1 MPNPVAT
8 HITPPEDFFMNK
20 PSASDALTIPPFGLA
35 GICDCHTHV
44 FPPSSQFPFAG
55 NRHYTPDTATVESLL
70 SMHRRIGVER
80 VVIVHPSPYGDDNSS
95 LLWAMRTIGK
105 NARGVAV
112 ISDTTNTEMLNTL
125 HQGGVRGTRLNL
137 ETVGQNDPSVAQAQL
152 LRTAKQV
159 APLGWHIQMYTNLG
173 VITGLH
179 DTIMQSAATVVIDHF
194 GRLNAKAGLNQPG
207 FDALLSLV
215 RSGKVY
221 VKLSAGYRVS
231 EERDYTD
238 LDPFAQA
245 LIAANPDRM
254 LWGTDWPHPFPP
266 KGTVRNPDVIEKAHP
281 EDNVAAIQRVVRW
294 AGTKDIT
301 RKILVDNP
309 ARLYDF

>member
-1 MPNPVAT
+1 MTAAT
-8 HITPPEDFFMNK
+8 AT
-20 PSASDALTIPPFGLA
+20 DAMTIPPFGLT

-44 FPPSSQFPFAG
+44 FPPATQFPFAA
-55 NRHYTPDTATVESLL
+55 NRHYTPDTASVESLL
-70 SMHRRIGVER
+70 SMHRSIGVDR

-95 LLWAMRTIGK
+95 LLWAMRTIGPT
-105 NARGVAV
+105 ARGVAV
-112 ISDTTNTEMLNTL
+112 ISDTTSSEMLNTL

-137 ETVGQNDPSVAQAQL
+137 ETVGQNDPSIAQRQL
-152 LRTAKQV
+152 LRTATQV

-173 VITGLH
+173 VIVGLH

-194 GRLNAKAGLNQPG
+194 GRLNAAAGLNQPG

-215 RSGKVY
+215 RCGKVY

-231 EERDYTD
+231 EVDGYAD
-238 LDPFAQA
+238 LDPFAEA

-266 KGTVRNPDVIEKAHP
+266 KGTVRNPAIIERAHP
-281 EDNVAAIQRVVRW
+281 EDNMAAIRRVACW
-294 AGTKDIT
+294 ARTHDIAK
-301 RKILVDNP
+301 KILVDNP

>member
-1 MPNPVAT
+1 MNEAT
-8 HITPPEDFFMNK
+8 TLDPHAN
-20 PSASDALTIPPFGLA
+20 LPFALA

-44 FPPSSQFPFAG
+44 FPPASQFPVAA
-55 NRHYTPDTATVESLL
+55 NRHYTPDTASVESLL
-70 SMHRRIGVER
+70 AMHRDIGVER

-105 NARGVAV
+105 SARGVAV
-112 ISDTTNTEMLNTL
+112 ISDTTSAEMLNTL

-137 ETVGQNDPSVAQAQL
+137 ETVGQNDPSIAQQQL

-173 VITGLH
+173 VIVGLH

-194 GRLNAKAGLNQPG
+194 GRLNAAAGLNQPG
-207 FDALLSLV
+207 FDALLSFV

-231 EERDYTD
+231 EVSGYSD
-238 LDPFAQA
+238 LDPFAEA

-266 KGTVRNPDVIEKAHP
+266 KGTVRNPAIIEKAHA
-281 EDNVAAIQRVVRW
+281 EDNMAAIRRVARW
-294 AGTKDIT
+294 AKTQDIAK
-301 RKILVDNP
+301 KILVDNP

>member
-1 MPNPVAT
+1 MTASTPV
-8 HITPPEDFFMNK
+8 
-20 PSASDALTIPPFGLA
+20 DAATIPPFGLA

-44 FPPSSQFPFAG
+44 FPPASQFPFAA
-55 NRHYTPDTATVESLL
+55 NRHYTPDTASVESLL
-70 SMHRRIGVER
+70 SMHRSIGVDR

-95 LLWAMRTIGK
+95 LLWAMRTIGP

-112 ISDTTNTEMLNTL
+112 ISDTTSNEMLNTL

-137 ETVGQNDPSVAQAQL
+137 ETVGQNDPSIAQQQL

-173 VITGLH
+173 VIVGLH

-194 GRLNAKAGLNQPG
+194 GRLNAAAGLNQPG
-207 FDALLSLV
+207 FDALVSLV

-231 EERDYTD
+231 EVAGYSD
-238 LDPFAQA
+238 LDPFAEA

-266 KGTVRNPDVIEKAHP
+266 KGTVRNPAVIEKAHP
-281 EDNVAAIQRVVRW
+281 EDNMAAIRRVATW
-294 AGTKDIT
+294 ARTHEIAK
-301 RKILVDNP
+301 KILVDNP

>member
-1 MPNPVAT
+1 MNEAT
-8 HITPPEDFFMNK
+8 TLDPRAN
-20 PSASDALTIPPFGLA
+20 LPFALA

-44 FPPSSQFPFAG
+44 FPPASQFPFAA
-55 NRHYTPDTATVESLL
+55 NRHYTPDTASVGSLL
-70 SMHRRIGVER
+70 AMHRDIGVER

-105 NARGVAV
+105 SARGVAV
-112 ISDTTNTEMLNTL
+112 ISDTTSAEMLNTL

-137 ETVGQNDPSVAQAQL
+137 ETVGQNDPSIAQQQL

-173 VITGLH
+173 VIVGLH

-194 GRLNAKAGLNQPG
+194 GRLNAAAGLNQPG

-231 EERDYTD
+231 EVSGYSD
-238 LDPFAQA
+238 LDPFAEA

-266 KGTVRNPDVIEKAHP
+266 KGTVRNPAIIEKAHA
-281 EDNVAAIQRVVRW
+281 EDNMAAIRRVARW
-294 AGTKDIT
+294 AKTQDIA

>member
-1 MPNPVAT
+1 MNEAT
-8 HITPPEDFFMNK
+8 TLDPRAN
-20 PSASDALTIPPFGLA
+20 LPFALA

-44 FPPSSQFPFAG
+44 FPPTSQFPFAA
-55 NRHYTPDTATVESLL
+55 NRHYTPDTASVGSLL
-70 SMHRRIGVER
+70 AMHRDIGVER

-105 NARGVAV
+105 SARGVAV
-112 ISDTTNTEMLNTL
+112 ISDTTSAEMLNTL

-137 ETVGQNDPSVAQAQL
+137 ETVGQNDPSIAQQQL

-173 VITGLH
+173 VIVGLH

-194 GRLNAKAGLNQPG
+194 GRLNAAAGLNQPG

-231 EERDYTD
+231 EVSGYSD
-238 LDPFAQA
+238 LDPFAEA

-266 KGTVRNPDVIEKAHP
+266 KGTVRNPAIIEKAHA
-281 EDNVAAIQRVVRW
+281 EDNMAAIRRVARW
-294 AGTKDIT
+294 AKTQDIAK
-301 RKILVDNP
+301 KILVDNP

>member
-1 MPNPVAT
+1 MTAAT
-8 HITPPEDFFMNK
+8 TQ
-20 PSASDALTIPPFGLA
+20 DATTIPPLGLA

-44 FPPSSQFPFAG
+44 FPPASQFPFAA
-55 NRHYTPDTATVESLL
+55 NRHYTPDTASVESLL
-70 SMHRRIGVER
+70 SMHRSIGVDR

-95 LLWAMRTIGK
+95 LLWAMRTIGS

-112 ISDTTNTEMLNTL
+112 ISDTTSIEMLNTL

-137 ETVGQNDPSVAQAQL
+137 ETVGQNDPSVAQQQL
-152 LRTAKQV
+152 LRTATQV

-173 VITGLH
+173 VIVGLH

-194 GRLNAKAGLNQPG
+194 GRLNAAAGLNQPG

-231 EERDYTD
+231 EVAGYSD
-238 LDPFAQA
+238 LDPFAEA

-266 KGTVRNPDVIEKAHP
+266 KGTVRNPAVIEKAHP
-281 EDNVAAIQRVVRW
+281 EDNMAAIRRVARW
-294 AGTKDIT
+294 ARTQEIAK
-301 RKILVDNP
+301 KILVDNP
-309 ARLYDF
+309 VRLYDF

>member
-1 MPNPVAT
+1 MTVAT
-8 HITPPEDFFMNK
+8 SM
-20 PSASDALTIPPFGLA
+20 DATSIPPFGLV

-44 FPPSSQFPFAG
+44 FPLASQFPFAA
-55 NRHYTPDTATVESLL
+55 NRHYTPDTASVESLL
-70 SMHRRIGVER
+70 SMHRTIGVDR

-95 LLWAMRTIGK
+95 LLWAMRTIGP

-112 ISDTTNTEMLNTL
+112 IGDATSSEMLNTL

-137 ETVGQNDPSVAQAQL
+137 ETVGQNDPSIAQKQL
-152 LRTAKQV
+152 LRTATQV

-173 VITGLH
+173 VIVGLY

-194 GRLNAKAGLNQPG
+194 GRLNAAAGLNQPG

-231 EERDYTD
+231 EVADYSD
-238 LDPFAQA
+238 LDPFAEA

-266 KGTVRNPDVIEKAHP
+266 KGTVRNPNVIEKAHP
-281 EDNVAAIQRVVRW
+281 EDNMAAIRRVARW
-294 AGTKDIT
+294 ASTHDIAK
-301 RKILVDNP
+301 KILVDNP

>member
-1 MPNPVAT
+1 MNEAT
-8 HITPPEDFFMNK
+8 TLDPRAN
-20 PSASDALTIPPFGLA
+20 LPFALA

-44 FPPSSQFPFAG
+44 FPPTSQFPFAA
-55 NRHYTPDTATVESLL
+55 NRHYTPDTASVESLL
-70 SMHRRIGVER
+70 AMHRDIGVER

-105 NARGVAV
+105 SARGVAV
-112 ISDTTNTEMLNTL
+112 ISDTTSAEMLNTL

-137 ETVGQNDPSVAQAQL
+137 ETVGQNDPSIAQQQL

-173 VITGLH
+173 VIVGLH

-194 GRLNAKAGLNQPG
+194 GRLNAAAGLNQPG

-231 EERDYTD
+231 EVSGYSD
-238 LDPFAQA
+238 LDPFAEA

-266 KGTVRNPDVIEKAHP
+266 KGTVRNPAIIEKAHA
-281 EDNVAAIQRVVRW
+281 EDNMAAIRRVARW
-294 AGTKDIT
+294 AKTQDIAK
-301 RKILVDNP
+301 KILVDNP

>member
-1 MPNPVAT
+1 MTVVTNT
-8 HITPPEDFFMNK
+8 DIN
-20 PSASDALTIPPFGLA
+20 SISPFGLA

-44 FPPSSQFPFAG
+44 FPPSSQFPFAP
-55 NRHYTPDTATVESLL
+55 NRHYTPDTASVENLL
-70 SMHRRIGVER
+70 SMHRTIGVER

-95 LLWAMRTIGK
+95 LLWAMRTIGR

-112 ISDTTNTEMLNTL
+112 ISDSTNNEMLHTL

-137 ETVGQNDPSVAQAQL
+137 ETVGQNDPSIAQQQL

-159 APLGWHIQMYTNLG
+159 APLGWHIQMYTNLS
-173 VITGLH
+173 VIVGLH

-194 GRLNAKAGLNQPG
+194 GRLNAAAGLDQPG

-231 EERDYTD
+231 EAADYSD
-238 LDPFAQA
+238 LDPFAEA

-266 KGTVRNPDVIEKAHP
+266 KGTVRNPNVIEKAHP
-281 EDNVAAIQRVVRW
+281 EDNMAAIRRVARW
-294 AGTKDIT
+294 ARTRDIAK
-301 RKILVDNP
+301 KILVDNP

>member
-1 MPNPVAT
+1 MNEAT
-8 HITPPEDFFMNK
+8 TLDPHAN
-20 PSASDALTIPPFGLA
+20 LPFALA

-44 FPPSSQFPFAG
+44 FPPASQFPFAA
-55 NRHYTPDTATVESLL
+55 NRHYTPDTASVESLL
-70 SMHRRIGVER
+70 AMHRDIGVER

-105 NARGVAV
+105 SARGVAV
-112 ISDTTNTEMLNTL
+112 ISDTTSAEMLNTL

-137 ETVGQNDPSVAQAQL
+137 ETVGQNDPSIAQQQL

-173 VITGLH
+173 VIVGLH
-179 DTIMQSAATVVIDHF
+179 ETIMQSAATVVIDHF
-194 GRLNAKAGLNQPG
+194 GRLNAAAGLNQPG

-231 EERDYTD
+231 EVSGYSD
-238 LDPFAQA
+238 LDPFAEA

-266 KGTVRNPDVIEKAHP
+266 KGTVRNPAIIEKAHA
-281 EDNVAAIQRVVRW
+281 EDNMAAIRRVARW
-294 AGTKDIT
+294 AKTQDIAK
-301 RKILVDNP
+301 KILVDNP

>member
-1 MPNPVAT
+1 MNEAT
-8 HITPPEDFFMNK
+8 TLDPRAN
-20 PSASDALTIPPFGLA
+20 PPFALA

-44 FPPSSQFPFAG
+44 FPPASQFPFAA
-55 NRHYTPDTATVESLL
+55 NRHYTPDTASVESLL
-70 SMHRRIGVER
+70 AMHRDIGVER

-112 ISDTTNTEMLNTL
+112 ISDTTSAEMLNTL

-137 ETVGQNDPSVAQAQL
+137 ETVGQNDPSIAQQQL

-173 VITGLH
+173 VIVGLH
-179 DTIMQSAATVVIDHF
+179 ETIMQSAATVVIDHF
-194 GRLNAKAGLNQPG
+194 GRLNAAAGLNQPG

-231 EERDYTD
+231 EVSGYSD
-238 LDPFAQA
+238 LDPFAEA

-266 KGTVRNPDVIEKAHP
+266 KGTVRNPAIIEKAHA
-281 EDNVAAIQRVVRW
+281 EDNMAAIRRVARW
-294 AGTKDIT
+294 AKTQDIAK
-301 RKILVDNP
+301 KILVDNP

>member
-1 MPNPVAT
+1 
-8 HITPPEDFFMNK
+8 
-20 PSASDALTIPPFGLA
+20 
-35 GICDCHTHV
+35 
-44 FPPSSQFPFAG
+44 
-55 NRHYTPDTATVESLL
+55 
-70 SMHRRIGVER
+70 MHRRIGVER

-95 LLWAMRTIGK
+95 LLWALRTIGK

-137 ETVGQNDPSVAQAQL
+137 ETVGQNDPSVAQEQL

-194 GRLNAKAGLNQPG
+194 GRLDAKAGLQQPG

-215 RSGKVY
+215 QSGKVY

-231 EERDYTD
+231 EVHDYTD

-266 KGTVRNPDVIEKAHP
+266 KGTVRSPDVIEKAHP
-281 EDNVAAIQRVVRW
+281 EDNIAAIRRVLRW
-294 AGTKDIT
+294 AGTKDIAK
-301 RKILVDNP
+301 KILVDNP

>member
-1 MPNPVAT
+1 MNEAT
-8 HITPPEDFFMNK
+8 TLDPHAN
-20 PSASDALTIPPFGLA
+20 LPFALA

-44 FPPSSQFPFAG
+44 FPPASQFPFAA
-55 NRHYTPDTATVESLL
+55 NRHYTPDTASVESLL
-70 SMHRRIGVER
+70 AMHRDIGVER

-105 NARGVAV
+105 SARGVAV
-112 ISDTTNTEMLNTL
+112 ISDTTSAEMLNTL
-125 HQGGVRGTRLNL
+125 HHGGVRGTRLNL
-137 ETVGQNDPSVAQAQL
+137 ETVGQNDPSIAQQQL

-173 VITGLH
+173 VIVGLY

-194 GRLNAKAGLNQPG
+194 GRLNAAAGLNQPG

-231 EERDYTD
+231 EVSGYSD
-238 LDPFAQA
+238 LDPFAEA

-266 KGTVRNPDVIEKAHP
+266 KGTVRNPAIIEKAHA
-281 EDNVAAIQRVVRW
+281 EDDMAAIRRVARW
-294 AGTKDIT
+294 AKTQDIAK
-301 RKILVDNP
+301 KILVDNP

>member
-1 MPNPVAT
+1 MNEAT
-8 HITPPEDFFMNK
+8 TLDPRAN
-20 PSASDALTIPPFGLA
+20 LPFALA

-44 FPPSSQFPFAG
+44 FPPASQFPFAA
-55 NRHYTPDTATVESLL
+55 NRHYTPDTASVGSLL
-70 SMHRRIGVER
+70 AMHRDIGVER
-80 VVIVHPSPYGDDNSS
+80 VVIVHPSPYGDDNST

-105 NARGVAV
+105 SARGVAV
-112 ISDTTNTEMLNTL
+112 ISDTTSAEMLNTL

-137 ETVGQNDPSVAQAQL
+137 ETVGQNDPSIAQQQL

-173 VITGLH
+173 VIVGLH

-194 GRLNAKAGLNQPG
+194 GRLNAAAGLNQPG

-231 EERDYTD
+231 EVSGYSD
-238 LDPFAQA
+238 LDPFAEA

-266 KGTVRNPDVIEKAHP
+266 KGTVRNPAIIEKAHA
-281 EDNVAAIQRVVRW
+281 EDNMAAIRRVARW
-294 AGTKDIT
+294 AKTQDIAK
-301 RKILVDNP
+301 KILVDNP

>member
-1 MPNPVAT
+1 
-8 HITPPEDFFMNK
+8 MNETTTLDLR
-20 PSASDALTIPPFGLA
+20 ANPPFALA

-44 FPPSSQFPFAG
+44 FPPASQFPFAA
-55 NRHYTPDTATVESLL
+55 NRHYTPDTASVESLL
-70 SMHRRIGVER
+70 AMHRDIGVER

-112 ISDTTNTEMLNTL
+112 ISDTTSTEMLNTL

-137 ETVGQNDPSVAQAQL
+137 ETVGQNDPSIAQQQL

-173 VITGLH
+173 VIVGLH
-179 DTIMQSAATVVIDHF
+179 ETIMQSAATVVIDHF
-194 GRLNAKAGLNQPG
+194 GRLNAAAGLNQPG

-231 EERDYTD
+231 EVSGYSD
-238 LDPFAQA
+238 LDPFAEA

-266 KGTVRNPDVIEKAHP
+266 KGTVRNPALIEKSHP
-281 EDNVAAIQRVVRW
+281 EDNMAAIRRVARW
-294 AGTKDIT
+294 AKTQDIAK
-301 RKILVDNP
+301 KILVDNP

>member
-1 MPNPVAT
+1 MNEAT
-8 HITPPEDFFMNK
+8 TLDPHAN
-20 PSASDALTIPPFGLA
+20 LPFALA

-44 FPPSSQFPFAG
+44 FPPASQFPFAA
-55 NRHYTPDTATVESLL
+55 NRHYTPDTASVESLL
-70 SMHRRIGVER
+70 AMHRDIGVER

-105 NARGVAV
+105 SARGVAV
-112 ISDTTNTEMLNTL
+112 ISDTISAEMLNTL

-137 ETVGQNDPSVAQAQL
+137 ETVGQNDPSIAQQQL

-173 VITGLH
+173 VIVGLY

-194 GRLNAKAGLNQPG
+194 GRLNAGAGLNQPG

-231 EERDYTD
+231 EVSGYSD
-238 LDPFAQA
+238 LDPFAEA

-266 KGTVRNPDVIEKAHP
+266 KGTVRNPAIIEKAHA
-281 EDNVAAIQRVVRW
+281 EDNMAAIRRVARW
-294 AGTKDIT
+294 AKTQDIAK
-301 RKILVDNP
+301 KILVDNP

>member
-1 MPNPVAT
+1 MNEAT
-8 HITPPEDFFMNK
+8 TLDPRAN
-20 PSASDALTIPPFGLA
+20 LPFALA

-44 FPPSSQFPFAG
+44 FPPASQFPFAA
-55 NRHYTPDTATVESLL
+55 NRHYTPDTASVGSLL
-70 SMHRRIGVER
+70 AMHRDIGVER

-105 NARGVAV
+105 SARGVAV
-112 ISDTTNTEMLNTL
+112 ISDTTSAEMLNTL

-137 ETVGQNDPSVAQAQL
+137 ETVGQNDPSIAQQQL

-173 VITGLH
+173 VIVGLH

-194 GRLNAKAGLNQPG
+194 GRLNAAAGLNQPG

-231 EERDYTD
+231 EVSGYSD
-238 LDPFAQA
+238 LDPFAEA

-266 KGTVRNPDVIEKAHP
+266 KGTVRNPAIIEKAHA
-281 EDNVAAIQRVVRW
+281 EDNMAAIRRVARW
-294 AGTKDIT
+294 AKTQDIAK
-301 RKILVDNP
+301 KILVDNP

>member
-1 MPNPVAT
+1 MNEAT
-8 HITPPEDFFMNK
+8 TLDPLAN
-20 PSASDALTIPPFGLA
+20 PPFALA

-44 FPPSSQFPFAG
+44 FPPASQFPFAA
-55 NRHYTPDTATVESLL
+55 NRHYTPDTASVESLL
-70 SMHRRIGVER
+70 AMHRDIGVER

-95 LLWAMRTIGK
+95 LLWAMRTIGVR
-105 NARGVAV
+105 ARGVAV
-112 ISDTTNTEMLNTL
+112 ISDTTSAEMLNTL

-137 ETVGQNDPSVAQAQL
+137 ETVGQNNPSIAQQQL
-152 LRTAKQV
+152 LRTGKQV

-173 VITGLH
+173 VIVGLH

-194 GRLNAKAGLNQPG
+194 GRLNAAAGLNQPG

-231 EERDYTD
+231 EVSGYSD
-238 LDPFAQA
+238 LDPFAEA

-266 KGTVRNPDVIEKAHP
+266 KGTVRNPAIIEKAHA
-281 EDNVAAIQRVVRW
+281 EDNMAAVRRVARW
-294 AGTKDIT
+294 AKTQDIAK
-301 RKILVDNP
+301 KILVDNP

>member
-1 MPNPVAT
+1 MTVVTNT
-8 HITPPEDFFMNK
+8 DIN
-20 PSASDALTIPPFGLA
+20 SISPFGLA

-44 FPPSSQFPFAG
+44 FPPSSQFPFAP
-55 NRHYTPDTATVESLL
+55 NRHYTPDTASVENLL
-70 SMHRRIGVER
+70 SMHRTIGVER

-95 LLWAMRTIGK
+95 LLWAMRTIGR

-112 ISDTTNTEMLNTL
+112 ISDSTNNEMLHTL

-137 ETVGQNDPSVAQAQL
+137 ETVGQNDPSIAQQHL

-159 APLGWHIQMYTNLG
+159 APLGWHIQMYTNLS
-173 VITGLH
+173 VIVGLH

-194 GRLNAKAGLNQPG
+194 GRLNAAAGLDQPG

-231 EERDYTD
+231 EAADYSD
-238 LDPFAQA
+238 LDPFAEA

-266 KGTVRNPDVIEKAHP
+266 KGTVRNPNVIEKAHP
-281 EDNVAAIQRVVRW
+281 EDNMAAIRRVARW
-294 AGTKDIT
+294 ARTRDIAK
-301 RKILVDNP
+301 KILVDNP

>member
-1 MPNPVAT
+1 MNEAT
-8 HITPPEDFFMNK
+8 TLDPRAN
-20 PSASDALTIPPFGLA
+20 LPFALA

-44 FPPSSQFPFAG
+44 FPPASQFPFAA
-55 NRHYTPDTATVESLL
+55 NRHYTPDTASVGSLL
-70 SMHRRIGVER
+70 AMHRDIGVER

-105 NARGVAV
+105 SARGVAV
-112 ISDTTNTEMLNTL
+112 ISDTTSAEMLNTL

-137 ETVGQNDPSVAQAQL
+137 ETVGQNDPSIAQQQL

-173 VITGLH
+173 VIVGLH

-194 GRLNAKAGLNQPG
+194 GRLNAAAGLNQPG

-231 EERDYTD
+231 EVSGYSD
-238 LDPFAQA
+238 LDPFAEA

-266 KGTVRNPDVIEKAHP
+266 KGTVRNPAIIEKAHA
-281 EDNVAAIQRVVRW
+281 EDDMAAIRRVARW
-294 AGTKDIT
+294 AKTQDIAK
-301 RKILVDNP
+301 KILVDNP